1 MLTHGARINRQRLLE
16 RFLRYVQIA
25 TPADPQS
32 ETYPSSSGQVVLGKL
47 LVAELQRMGA
57 ADAHQD
63 AHALVWANIPAT
75 VSHPCATVL
84 LNAHLDT
91 SPEAPAD
98 NIKPQVIRDYDGGE
112 ICLAGSGAILSPTN
126 TAELTQ
132 LAGHTLVTTDGNTLL
147 GGDDK
152 AGVAAIME
160 LAEHLLEN
168 PQLAHGPIRVL
179 FTCDEEIG
187 NGAQY
192 VNFAKANS
200 DVAYTLDAGGLG
212 DVENETFSA
221 DLLTVMVQGYN
232 IHPAIAKGKMINAIR
247 GLAMLLAELP
257 KDQMSP
263 ESTADRDGFLHPYQ
277 ISGGVGEARADI
289 LLRDF
294 DSARLDHYADLVQQL
309 ADRVCQQ
316 LPGLKIS
323 IDRQQQ
329 YRNMAQW
336 LADFPEAVD
345 YAILAHQ
352 QLGRSARLSSIRG
365 GTDGAHFSANG
376 LPTPNLSVGQH
387 NIHSVLE
394 FVSLDEISYAVQHA
408 ILMLELWAKHS
419 AC

>member
-1 MLTHGARINRQRLLE
+1 MLSQCVKINHQRLLE

-25 TPADPQS
+25 TPADPHS
-32 ETYPSSSGQVVLGKL
+32 GTYPSSAGQIVLGKM
-47 LVAELQRMGA
+47 LVAELQKMGA
-57 ADAHQD
+57 TNAHQD
-63 AHALVWANIPAT
+63 SHGLVWATIPAT
-75 VSHPCATVL
+75 VSRPCATVL

-91 SPEAPAD
+91 SPEAPAE

-112 ICLAGSGAILSPTN
+112 ICLAGSGASLSPVN
-126 TAELTQ
+126 TAELTH
-132 LAGHTLVTTDGNTLL
+132 LTGHTLVTTDGTTLL

-168 PQLAHGPIRVL
+168 PQLAHGPVRVL

-192 VNFAKANS
+192 LDFAKADA
-200 DVAYTLDAGGLG
+200 DVAYTLDAGGSG

-221 DLLTVMVQGYN
+221 DLLTVVVQGYN
-232 IHPAIAKGKMINAIR
+232 IHPAIAKGKMINAVR
-247 GLAMLLAELP
+247 GLSLLLAELP
-257 KDQMSP
+257 RDQMSP
-263 ESTADRDGFLHPYQ
+263 ESTSDRDGFLHPFQ

-294 DSARLDHYADLVQQL
+294 DTTRLDHYANLVQQA

-323 IDRQQQ
+323 IDRQMQ

-336 LADFPEAVD
+336 LKGVPEAVD
-345 YAILAHQ
+345 YAVLSHQ
-352 QLGRSARLSSIRG
+352 QLGRSARLSAIRG

-394 FVSLDEISYAVQHA
+394 FVSVDEIGYAIQHA
-408 ILMLELWAKHS
+408 ICLLESWANHS
-419 AC
+419 VS